1 MLRKEREIRDVNR
14 GLFSVRHDIILQNEC
29 DVLEGTSMRRK
40 ILSLM
45 IAVAMLVSS
54 TVVCSTVVVHAGK
67 QKEKTAISELSS

>member
-1 MLRKEREIRDVNR
+1 
-14 GLFSVRHDIILQNEC
+14 
-29 DVLEGTSMRRK
+29 MRRK

-67 QKEKTAISELSS
+67 QKEKTAISELSSEQLTSLAMLNYLTVLTADRKSVV